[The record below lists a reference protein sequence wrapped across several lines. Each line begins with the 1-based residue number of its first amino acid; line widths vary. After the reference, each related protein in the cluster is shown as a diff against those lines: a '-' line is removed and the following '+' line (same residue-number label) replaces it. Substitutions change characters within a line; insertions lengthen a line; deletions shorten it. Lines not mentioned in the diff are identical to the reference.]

1 MSETSDNAIVSSSHL
16 VSLQRPELSEFEYG
30 LTIVN
35 NAFLRWM
42 QHCAKAAGVSEL
54 GVLDIQVIHHVAHR
68 DRAKNL
74 ADICFVLNLEDSHN
88 VAYSL
93 RKLVKQGLLSSER
106 RGKETYYQPSRSGW
120 QFCREYKSVRERCLI
135 ESLKD
140 LKLSDRQ
147 LSDIAGAL
155 RTLSGFYDQASRSAA
170 SF

>member
-1 MSETSDNAIVSSSHL
+1 MSTTSDNAIVSSSHL
-16 VSLQRPELSEFEYG
+16 VSEQRPVLSEFEYG

-42 QHCAKAAGVSEL
+42 QHCATAAGVTDI
-54 GVLDIQVIHHVAHR
+54 GVLDIQVIHHIAHR
-68 DRAKNL
+68 DRAKKL

-93 RKLVKQGLLSSER
+93 RKLVKLGLILSER
-106 RGKETYYQPSRSGW
+106 RGKESYYQPSLVGW
-120 QFCREYKSVRERCLI
+120 QFCQDYKSVRERCLI

-140 LKLSDRQ
+140 LNLTDQQ
-147 LSDIAGAL
+147 LSDIASAL